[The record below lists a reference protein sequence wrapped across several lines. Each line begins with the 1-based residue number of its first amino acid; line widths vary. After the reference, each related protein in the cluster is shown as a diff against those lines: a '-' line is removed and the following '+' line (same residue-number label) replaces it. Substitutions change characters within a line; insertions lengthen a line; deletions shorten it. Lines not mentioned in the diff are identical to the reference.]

1 MQKDTQQADG
11 LTSHLTQELGLV
23 QRTGICTDDEGT
35 KIFRHTVGGQTY
47 SFNVDYLPDIEHEW
61 FCKVVGSIMDD
72 INRKASV
79 DAENRI
85 KSDFR
90 KLISI

>member
-1 MQKDTQQADG
+1 MQKGTQNGDG
-11 LTSHLTQELGLV
+11 LASRLTQELGLV

-61 FCKVVGSIMDD
+61 FCKVVGSLMDD

-85 KSDFR
+85 KSEFR
-90 KLISI
+90 KLIGI

>member
-1 MQKDTQQADG
+1 MA
-11 LTSHLTQELGLV
+11 LRSRLVHRPRSLRAV

-61 FCKVVGSIMDD
+61 FCKVVGSLMDD

-85 KSDFR
+85 KSEFR
-90 KLISI
+90 KLIGI

>member
-1 MQKDTQQADG
+1 MSNDTVERG
-11 LTSHLTQELGLV
+11 VTSHLTQELGLV

-61 FCKVVGSIMDD
+61 FCKVVGSLMDD

-85 KSDFR
+85 KSEFR
-90 KLISI
+90 KLIGI